1 MPPNDPPAPRGSID
15 ELATQ
20 EAMLQFDRFD
30 NDTAFAL
37 GLQLTQAARRES
49 MPLAITVR
57 RHGQVLFH
65 SALAGTSPDNDA
77 WLARKCRVV
86 ERYSQSSF
94 RVGESFRAHGG
105 SFEADSRLD
114 PAEYA
119 AHGGAF
125 PIIIRGTGMVG
136 VVAVSGLP
144 QREDHAF
151 VVRELRTF
159 LADER

>member
-1 MPPNDPPAPRGSID
+1 MD

-20 EAMLQFDRFD
+20 EAMLQFEYFD
-30 NDTAFAL
+30 NETAFAL
-37 GLQLTQAARRES
+37 GLQLTQSARRET

-65 SALAGTSPDNDA
+65 SALPGTSPDNDA

-86 ERYSQSSF
+86 ERFSQSSL
-94 RVGESFRAHGG
+94 RVGESFRASGG
-105 SFEADSRLD
+105 SFEADSGLD
-114 PAEYA
+114 PREYA

-125 PIIIRGTGMVG
+125 PVIIRRVG
-136 VVAVSGLP
+136 VVGVIAVSGLP

-151 VVRELRTF
+151 VVREVQAF
-159 LADER
+159 LADAR